1 MTAVTREQKRAW
13 ERNYYQAN
21 KQKRLERQ
29 RRFREENP
37 QAYRDWY
44 LRTKYGLTQ
53 GEFEAMLASQG
64 GLCAI
69 CSLPMGTP
77 KIDHN
82 HDTGEV
88 RGLLCSPCNTG
99 IGHLK
104 DSPEVLFAAY
114 QYVSTH

>member
-1 MTAVTREQKRAW
+1 MSWTKEHKQAW
-13 ERNYYQAN
+13 ERKYYQAN
-21 KQKRLERQ
+21 KQKRLDRQ
-29 RRFREENP
+29 RLFREENP

-44 LRTKYGLTQ
+44 LRSKYGLTQ
-53 GEFEAMLASQG
+53 AAFEAMLAEQD

-69 CSLPMGTP
+69 CSLPMSTP
-77 KIDHN
+77 KIDHD
-82 HDTGEV
+82 HSTGRV

-114 QYVSTH
+114 QYLAAR